1 MSDSLQPH
9 EPQHTRPPCPSPT
22 PRVCPS
28 SCPLSRWC
36 HPTISFSVISYF
48 PKGRAFLYQHL
59 KWLLQILSARQMFAA
74 AIDDKVHL
82 AELWWGKW
90 EIWSNSLQSQSFLLF
105 MLAYSFLCFLIL
117 CFSCSDTEII
127 LFLTWLSVP
136 YSCFL
141 LRLVTKDH
149 VERGAVRKIP
159 TAAQQQT
166 CEAVSDVPASTGL
179 LAECSHKW
187 SQPTRWGRRTDS
199 NQPQNHNN
207 KSLLFQST
215 GFWSSL
221 LYNNRYEKYHYITL
235 GISGK
240 KKCNRELSFTQSLKG
255 QNEPLLDCGV
265 RGYRK
270 LLLLLPHFSRV
281 QLCVTPWT
289 AAHQAP
295 PSMGFSRQEYWNG
308 VPSPSPRKLLTVQIA
323 GRFCCFYYSCGHNH
337 LSNLKAGDWKLGS
350 WVASTYSCPPS
361 FQLSRHSGWK
371 MAHDIPAFGISY
383 NGV

>member
-1 MSDSLQPH
+1 MFQPPQGCWLNAATSDPSQPD
-9 EPQHTRPPCPSPT
+9 E
-22 PRVCPS
+22 
-28 SCPLSRWC
+28 
-36 HPTISFSVISYF
+36 
-48 PKGRAFLYQHL
+48 
-59 KWLLQILSARQMFAA
+59 
-74 AIDDKVHL
+74 
-82 AELWWGKW
+82 AEEL
-90 EIWSNSLQSQSFLLF
+90 
-105 MLAYSFLCFLIL
+105 
-117 CFSCSDTEII
+117 
-127 LFLTWLSVP
+127 
-136 YSCFL
+136 
-141 LRLVTKDH
+141 
-149 VERGAVRKIP
+149 IP
-159 TAAQQQT
+159 TN
-166 CEAVSDVPASTGL
+166 P
-179 LAECSHKW
+179 
-187 SQPTRWGRRTDS
+187 RIII
-199 NQPQNHNN
+199 NN

-337 LSNLKAGDWKLGS
+337 LSNLKAGD
-350 WVASTYSCPPS
+350 
-361 FQLSRHSGWK
+361 
-371 MAHDIPAFGISY
+371 
-383 NGV
+383 